1 MRKRNIQIIIRLDK
15 DEHEHFKKR
24 VKKSGLS
31 QEAYMRHLIGGI
43 IPTDA
48 PPPDYHAM
56 MRELRAIGNNLNQIA
71 QKARALNAI
80 DVKRY
85 DENAAA
91 LNKAVLVIAN
101 AVMLPRKI
109 ERSSER
115 EETEPPRSPQTSRGE
130 EQPRSGEPFAAR
142 GKRDKRRAL

>member
-1 MRKRNIQIIIRLDK
+1 MRKRNVHIQLWLDNK
-15 DEHEHFKKR
+15 EAESLNKR

-31 QEAYMRHLIGGI
+31 RESYLRHNINGL

-48 PPPDYHAM
+48 PPPDYYSM
-56 MRELRAIGNNLNQIA
+56 MRELHAIGTSLNQIA
-71 QKARALNAI
+71 QKAHVLNAI

-91 LNKAVLVIAN
+91 LSKTVVDITN

-109 ERSSER
+109 DRKIE
-115 EETEPPRSPQTSRGE
+115 
-130 EQPRSGEPFAAR
+130 
-142 GKRDKRRAL
+142 